1 VTQVNGQR
9 SIDALENHLRCT
21 QAPFLSASLEADE
34 RRTRNRFTHRLPAR
48 VWGVDIEH
56 EAFGVDC
63 AIENISSAGV
73 YLRIPCQMKSA
84 SDVGLVV
91 HLLDGPHGRA
101 TAAIRGKVLRIEPQT
116 DESYGVAIA
125 ISDYK
130 FL

>member
-21 QAPFLSASLEADE
+21 QAPFLSPPLEADE
-34 RRTRNRFTHRLPAR
+34 RRTRDRFTHRLPAR

-91 HLLDGPHGRA
+91 HLLDGPHGSA

-125 ISDYK
+125 ISDYQ